1 MKPLVDVNLFV
12 HNGAATLAAALD
24 SVLAQ
29 TWPSLAVTVIDN
41 ASTDAT
47 AAIASS
53 YAAADRRVTL
63 RSNRAN
69 TGPVM
74 NCQRAFWAGNADYV
88 MPKTADDL
96 LAPDFIAEVMDVLL
110 AHPSTAMCHA
120 AGLVFDAGGS
130 VRSVYPAEH
139 RLNAVGEDPL
149 ERARHV
155 MTRYTSAPS
164 FWGIYR
170 RAAIDRL
177 ATIPYRAGWDHV
189 VLAELALYG
198 EIRSIESLLFWR
210 RDGGKDVGLLARGC
224 SQYTQRGLGLDDAL
238 AELRWRTPLVT
249 TAYAHVEQ
257 FAVARLDATDR
268 RRLMA
273 DVPQIFRTRWMPM
286 MQHEAARFRT
296 DLPALLDTLADEQGV
311 IALWAA
317 RHLQDTLTAL
327 ETIMPGQGF
336 AAACIEVAALA
347 DGLRVS
353 A

>member
-1 MKPLVDVNLFV
+1 MTPLVDVNLFV

-41 ASTDAT
+41 ASSDAT
-47 AAIASS
+47 AAIAAS

-74 NCQRAFWAGNADYV
+74 NCQRAFWAGNAEFV

-96 LAPDFIAEVMDVLL
+96 LAPDFIAEIMEVLL
-110 AHPSTAMCHA
+110 AHPQTAMCHT
-120 AGLVFDAGGS
+120 AGLVFDESGA

-139 RLNAVGEDPL
+139 RLNAVGADPL

-198 EIRSIESLLFWR
+198 DIRSIESLLFWR
-210 RDGGKDVGLLARGC
+210 RDGGKDVSLLARGC
-224 SQYTQRGLGLDDAL
+224 SQYTQRGLSLDDTL

-257 FAVARLDATDR
+257 FAVARLDVADR

-273 DVPQIFRTRWMPM
+273 DVPRIFRARWLPL
-286 MQHEAARFRT
+286 MQREAANFRA
-296 DLPALLDTLADEQGV
+296 DLPALLDVIADDQGV
-311 IALWAA
+311 SALWAT
-317 RHLQDTLTAL
+317 RHLLDALTAL
-327 ETIMPGQGF
+327 ETILPGQGF

-347 DGLRVS
+347 DGLRIP